1 MAETIESA
9 EVSPGTWWFSRDQ
22 WWLKWWLGCAVANVS
37 PWAPFYHDIEIKVTI
52 QNVPKMFKKNR
63 QGQVPNHATIFRV
76 RNYPMLSPSFTCNGF
91 QYGDAPTFKQVHNP
105 NISEYYHSA
114 VGSSARTIII
124 HHQISHCHMV
134 PTFLLWDSHYIVI
147 TLW

>member
-9 EVSPGTWWFSRDQ
+9 EVSPRTWWFSRGNQ
-22 WWLKWWLGCAVANVS
+22 WWLKWNWAVQLQMCPHS
-37 PWAPFYHDIEIKVTI
+37 PFYHDIEIKVTI

-105 NISEYYHSA
+105 NITTQLLDHQQEP
-114 VGSSARTIII
+114 SSSIIKY
-124 HHQISHCHMV
+124 
-134 PTFLLWDSHYIVI
+134 PTVTWFPLFLLWDSHYIVI